1 MSTTSMVFN
10 LELGKNSATGTDKQ
24 QNEDKV
30 GYYFPQHP
38 EVLLLRGQMFMIA
51 DGNGEGSTGEFAS
64 KLSIQIVIQEYF
76 DEPWV
81 GTIEAMLLK
90 AVKSA
95 NTMIHDANIENKS
108 DNYFSASLTCAV
120 IHQDTLYI
128 AHVGNCCAYLV
139 SGSNFEILTR
149 HHIIDVNN
157 GSDSYAPQGTQN
169 GSYIVRALG
178 LDEDVN
184 IDMIQRK
191 VQINDH
197 ILLCTDGVYQAVSE
211 QRLQEISIASSPQ
224 QACDLLLK
232 FATENYLEDDATAL
246 IVKLKS
252 IKRIQEGDE
261 LIPPRTDSSQPSER
275 QIIIKGVRYRAPT
288 RVKEIPPAEK
298 EIVEEF
304 GQHRDVRRPISRR
317 LNKLRSGYQIPLRQ
331 ILNVFSLVVL
341 TVLILA
347 LIIKYGPS
355 YWQSVSRDDRTEI
368 PGVVDTTAILQPSP
382 DEEIQQPQ
390 PTREEPG
397 ISDQPDAAIAPIAQE
412 ELHVLD
418 ELALNA
424 ILIEGSFQ
432 KNISWDSY
440 LKQMSKFSAY
450 DKVSMVKSTLR
461 LKKSKI
467 LWRRTA
473 NAEKANAITTRI
485 EQYVELFSKQFKI
498 RPEVS
503 PVDLT
508 LVLGADFK
516 LPPIKTGMY
525 REEKARKDYYLE
537 ILNGYTMTGLA
548 ARVNQLVHNQPIND
562 SKIIVVDVRN
572 ADKKSY
578 QASFI
583 KCASSQNRIAEELKT
598 VLGQPIPISNTS
610 LFDIKILVGEDIKP

>member
-30 GYYFPQHP
+30 GYYFPQHS

-51 DGNGEGSTGEFAS
+51 DGNGDGSTGEFAS

-81 GTIEAMLLK
+81 GNIEAMLLK

-275 QIIIKGVRYRAPT
+275 QIIIKGVRYRAPS

-317 LNKLRSGYQIPLRQ
+317 LTKFRSGYQIPWRQ

-347 LIIKYGPS
+347 FIIKYGPS
-355 YWQSVSRDDRTEI
+355 YWQSAFREDRTEI
-368 PGVVDTTAILQPSP
+368 PSIVDTTAILQPSA
-382 DEEIQQPQ
+382 DEAIPQ
-390 PTREEPG
+390 PAPEMEEPG
-397 ISDQPDAAIAPIAQE
+397 SDQPGAPVSQE
-412 ELHVLD
+412 EIRD
-418 ELALNA
+418 SGELALNA
-424 ILIEGSFQ
+424 ILIDGSFQ
-432 KNISWDSY
+432 KNMTWNSF
-440 LKQMSKFSAY
+440 LKQMSNFSAN
-450 DKVSMVKSTLR
+450 DKVSMMPSTLR
-461 LKKSKI
+461 LRKSKI
-467 LWRRTA
+467 LWRRTS
-473 NAEKANAITTRI
+473 NLQKADEIKTRI
-485 EQYVELFSKQFKI
+485 EQYVELFNKQFKI

-537 ILNGYTMTGLA
+537 ILNGFTMTGLA
-548 ARVNQLVHNQPIND
+548 ARVNQLVQNQPIND

-572 ADKKSY
+572 ADKKTY

-583 KCASSQNRIAEELKT
+583 KCESSQNRIAEEFKK
-598 VLGQPIPISNTS
+598 VLGQPIGISNAS
-610 LFDIKILVGEDIKP
+610 LFDIKILVGTDIKP